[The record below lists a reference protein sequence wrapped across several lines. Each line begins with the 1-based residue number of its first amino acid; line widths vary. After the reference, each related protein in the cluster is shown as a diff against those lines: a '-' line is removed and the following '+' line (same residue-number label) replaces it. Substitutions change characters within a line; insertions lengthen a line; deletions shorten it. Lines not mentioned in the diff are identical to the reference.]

1 MSKIIKVFMVNS
13 YFIFNYL
20 IEIYRN
26 VYEKKCILTSVMKLN
41 I

>member
-1 MSKIIKVFMVNS
+1 MAKIIKVFTVNS

-26 VYEKKCILTSVMKLN
+26 VYQKKNVYLQV
-41 I
+41 